1 MRIAIVGGG
10 VSGLVCA
17 RLLHRRHDVRV
28 FEASE
33 WAGGHAHTV
42 RVETPDGGVDVETGF
57 VVYNDRTYP
66 LFSRLLADLG
76 VASRPTEM
84 SFGVHCERTGLAYEG
99 GSLRGLF
106 AQPRNLLRPAFLGM
120 LRDALRFYREAT
132 ALLDAPVA
140 KLSLGEWLA
149 GRGYGETF
157 LERHLLPMGAAIWS
171 CEPGKVADF
180 PALAFARFF
189 ANHGLLQLRDRPQ
202 WRCVDGGSARYVE
215 RLIAPFR
222 ERVHLREAV
231 RGVSRDPGGVEL
243 SLACGARARFD
254 RVVFANHSDQALAS
268 LREPTR
274 AERAILSAIRYEAN
288 DVVLHGDASLLPR
301 RRRARA
307 AWNFHVP
314 AEPRAAATVTYDMA
328 KLQRLT
334 APVDLLVTLNRTRA
348 IDPRRIFRRFSY
360 HHPVYDR
367 AALEAQAERGVISG
381 ANRTHYCGAYWGYG
395 FHEDGVLSAHQAAAE
410 LLAEG

>member
-1 MRIAIVGGG
+1 MRIAIVGAG

-17 RLLHRRHDVRV
+17 SLLHRRHDVRV

-42 RVETPDGGVDVETGF
+42 QLQTSRGSVGVETGF
-57 VVYNDRTYP
+57 VVYNERTYP

-76 VASRPTEM
+76 VETRPTEM
-84 SFGVHCERTGLAYEG
+84 SFSVSCERTGLAYNG
-99 GSLRGLF
+99 GSLRGIF

-120 LRDALRFYREAT
+120 LRDVLRFFREAS
-132 ALLDAPVA
+132 ALLEAPDP

-149 GRGYGETF
+149 GRGYGDTF
-157 LERHLLPMGAAIWS
+157 VERHLLPMGAAIWS
-171 CEPGKVADF
+171 CEPGKVAEF

-202 WRCVDGGSARYVE
+202 WRCVAGGSARYVE
-215 RLIAPFR
+215 RLVAPFR
-222 ERVHLREAV
+222 ARVHLREGV
-231 RGVSRDPGGVEL
+231 RGVWRDAHGVEL
-243 SLACGARARFD
+243 ALASGARARFD
-254 RVVFANHSDQALAS
+254 RVVFASHADQALAS
-268 LREPTR
+268 LRDPTR
-274 AERAILSAIRYEAN
+274 AERAILSAIRYEPN

-301 RRRARA
+301 VRRARA

-314 AEPRAAATVTYDMA
+314 AEKRAAATVTYDMA
-328 KLQRLT
+328 RLQRLD
-334 APVDLLVTLNRTRA
+334 APLDLLLTLNRTHA
-348 IDPRRIFRRFSY
+348 IDPRSILRRFSY

-367 AALEAQAERGVISG
+367 AALEAQAERAVISG

-395 FHEDGVLSAHQAAAE
+395 FHEDGVRSAREAADE
-410 LLAEG
+410 LTGAG